1 MTRAEAIEEVL
12 SELDAATRLF
22 PTWPTDPL
30 HAVAVLN
37 EEIGELNKAVLQETY
52 KPHKQNRWDVRSE
65 AIQTAAMALR
75 FLLSLDSYAYRKGEQ
90 HAQSDE
96 VKA

>member
-1 MTRAEAIEEVL
+1 MTRTEAIEAVL
-12 SELDAATRLF
+12 SEMDAATRKC

-37 EEIGELNKAVLQETY
+37 EEVGELNKAVLQETY
-52 KPHKQNRWDVRSE
+52 APHKQNRGDVRRE
-65 AIQTAAMALR
+65 AVQTAAMALR
-75 FLLSLDSYAYRKGEQ
+75 FLLSIDSYAYRKGEQ